1 MLVSLKDVVVG
12 EVRAPDR
19 VGFLIAGDAV
29 LLRALEVG
37 SIQTRGVQ
45 LVDLRQELPGEVDG
59 SLFEVV
65 SERPVAEH
73 LEEGVVIPRM
83 RKRSKPLYTSLPTSS
98 RSLCF
103 PPARMHF

>member
-19 VGFLIAGDAV
+19 VGFLIAGNAV

-45 LVDLRQELPGEVDG
+45 LVDLR
-59 SLFEVV
+59 
-65 SERPVAEH
+65 
-73 LEEGVVIPRM
+73 
-83 RKRSKPLYTSLPTSS
+83 
-98 RSLCF
+98 
-103 PPARMHF
+103 